1 MTSNATSSARHEPR
15 TADASLYP
23 DLVSAGGFAGALEAV
38 AADLGLSL
46 GGVLVDASDP
56 LRSAGVESTV
66 ADRKACWIGLGSEE
80 RWFFFS
86 GWSRGVQLVSGA
98 TRDLGARA
106 LEAWRKGLSLA
117 EIREVSPFVEVGE
130 LAEAHEKGPAEAVA
144 LTWRRLVEG
153 LRQESDR
160 LGFAAR
166 MLQVAEL
173 AHTEPRLRRLLPFSS
188 HWSLHFSTRTGYPY
202 PRDVPFVVP
211 LSDGGFR
218 VHGPSR
224 GTVLGEAD
232 TAEQAVALV
241 VSGLPAHCGPAV
253 AGTADDQRPS

>member
-1 MTSNATSSARHEPR
+1 M
-15 TADASLYP
+15 
-23 DLVSAGGFAGALEAV
+23 SAGSFAGALEAV

-86 GWSRGVQLVSGA
+86 GWSRGAQLVSGA
-98 TRDLGARA
+98 TRDLGEMARA

-202 PRDVPFVVP
+202 PRDAPFVVP

>member
-1 MTSNATSSARHEPR
+1 M
-15 TADASLYP
+15 
-23 DLVSAGGFAGALEAV
+23 SAGSFAGALEAV

-86 GWSRGVQLVSGA
+86 GWCRGVQLVSGA
-98 TRDLGARA
+98 TRA
-106 LEAWRKGLSLA
+106 LEAWRKGLGLA
-117 EIREVSPFVEVGE
+117 EIREVSPFVRVGE
-130 LAEAHEKGPAEAVA
+130 LAEAHEKGPAEAVT
-144 LTWRRLVEG
+144 LTWRLLVER

-160 LGFAAR
+160 WEFAPR

-173 AHTEPRLRRLLPFSS
+173 AHAEPRLRRLLPFSS

-241 VSGLPAHCGPAV
+241 VSGLPTHCGPAV